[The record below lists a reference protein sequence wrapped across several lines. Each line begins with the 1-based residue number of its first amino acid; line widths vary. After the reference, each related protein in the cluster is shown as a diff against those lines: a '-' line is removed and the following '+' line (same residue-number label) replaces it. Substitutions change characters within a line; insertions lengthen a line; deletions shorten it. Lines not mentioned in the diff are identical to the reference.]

1 MTRGLLG
8 GLMSG
13 GLISSRPMSG
23 GRICGELMSCGL
35 MSLRHWQDNVLPLYL
50 LRTHFVQAID
60 PEKHDP
66 VVQSSAAT
74 DPSL

>member
-1 MTRGLLG
+1 
-8 GLMSG
+8 
-13 GLISSRPMSG
+13 
-23 GRICGELMSCGL
+23 
-35 MSLRHWQDNVLPLYL
+35 MSLGHWQDNVLPLYL
-50 LRTHFVQAID
+50 LSTHFVQAID